1 MDKIAII
8 KNEVKYISE
17 LNETEKEIQASES
30 KSLVERVKLIFK
42 NILWK
47 L

>member
-17 LNETEKEIQASES
+17 LNETEIEIQGQES
-30 KSLVERVKLIFK
+30 KSLVEIVKIIFK
-42 NILWK
+42 NIL
-47 L
+47 

>member
-17 LNETEKEIQASES
+17 LNETEIKANESEG
-30 KSLVERVKLIFK
+30 LVERVKLIFK

-47 L
+47 QD